1 MIVASR
7 IITDANDATPL
18 NKIEEDYTV
27 ATQFA
32 FTISDKSLKET
43 TLTTTGTSHNIF
55 RRNGSGGLNWGAIV
69 GVVISIIAVV
79 AIAGIVVSLTKKG
92 ILAGTTASSN
102 SPSIQNSSI
111 QGFYVNNKVSNIV

>member
-27 ATQFA
+27 PTQFA

-55 RRNGSGGLNWGAIV
+55 RRNG
-69 GVVISIIAVV
+69 
-79 AIAGIVVSLTKKG
+79 
-92 ILAGTTASSN
+92 
-102 SPSIQNSSI
+102 
-111 QGFYVNNKVSNIV
+111 